1 MKVEQLSIFLENKSG
16 RLSEV
21 TRALAGAG
29 VNIRALSIADT
40 AYFGILRLIVDNIE
54 AAANALR
61 ECQFTV
67 SRTEVIAVEVPD
79 KPGGMSRILELLE
92 RESINVEYMYAFVER
107 RVDNA
112 IIVFRLDDMDRAV
125 SVLSGSGLTL
135 LDGSAVY
142 SI

>member
-21 TRALAGAG
+21 TRALAEVG

-40 AYFGILRLIVDNIE
+40 ADFGILRLIVDNIE
-54 AAANALR
+54 VATDALR
-61 ECQFTV
+61 ARQFTV
-67 SRTEVIAVEVPD
+67 SRTEVAAVEVPD

-107 RVDNA
+107 RGGCA

-125 SVLSGSGLTL
+125 TVLSGSGLTL